1 MVSTQVSKGFHYHT
15 LQVHEK
21 ARFYFIF
28 ATKLAVMLHFFL
40 LIEDK
45 LQSLSEP

>member
-1 MVSTQVSKGFHYHT
+1 MVGTWVNKGFHYHT
-15 LQVHEK
+15 LQVYEK

-28 ATKLAVMLHFFL
+28 TMKLAVMLHFFL

-45 LQSLSEP
+45 LKSLSDP